1 MPGQNPQI
9 FEFDCEAS
17 FFDFRTFKKD
27 PLNMKIP
34 KMLVG
39 LKFGSDDTHG

>member
-1 MPGQNPQI
+1 MPRRNQQI

-17 FFDFRTFKKD
+17 FFDFRIFNKD

-34 KMLVG
+34 IMLVG
-39 LKFGSDDTHG
+39 LKFGSDDMHG